1 MNSGL
6 LLFAITIKKDQTTL
20 LKVPLNQDE
29 SDKLS
34 RSWGP
39 LQSSFYPDGCNKI
52 GFLPGYTPEL
62 EEIFS
67 DKPYNLPNG
76 FLGMDEYDNLDTF
89 VILRTNNNLKGFVA
103 SINSE
108 KDGRILLFQ
117 RFAKF
122 QIIRPGFSLTDIS
135 GTFSVFDKPSVTFRR
150 SLDAIYNTRE
160 RELYFRNYH
169 NVKGFLPMKSVFREA
184 TEDDVKRML
193 TGKNLVAEDIESTL
207 NNLDNRMI
215 EQFSLLDQSNVLET
229 RSIGEI
235 KEIAR
240 PYKVDIEVIDNKVVL
255 PAKRKAAKD
264 VLMALNDN
272 FYTGPMS
279 GNKFVANSKRIIQE

>member
-1 MNSGL
+1 MDSEL
-6 LLFAITIKKDQTTL
+6 LLFAITKKKDQTTL
-20 LKVPLNQDE
+20 LKIPLDQDE

-34 RSWGP
+34 KSWNP
-39 LQSSFYPDGCNKI
+39 LQNLFFPENCNKI
-52 GFLPGYTPEL
+52 DFLPGYTPEP
-62 EEIFS
+62 EEIFF
-67 DKPYNLPNG
+67 DRPYLLPSG
-76 FLGMDEYDNLDTF
+76 FLGMDEYDNLDKF
-89 VILRTNNNLKGFVA
+89 DIRRTNNNLKGFVA
-103 SINSE
+103 SINNE
-108 KDGRILLFQ
+108 KGGRILLFQ

-135 GTFSVFDKPSVTFRR
+135 GTFSVFDKPSVTFR
-150 SLDAIYNTRE
+150 SKLDAIYDTRE

-193 TGKNLVAEDIESTL
+193 TGKNLVAEDIDSTL

-235 KEIAR
+235 IEIAR
-240 PYKVDIEVIDNKVVL
+240 RYKVDIEVIDNKVVL
-255 PAKRKAAKD
+255 PAKRNAAKD